1 MEIPGFEQCEKIAES
16 GFASYWKAF
25 QSSLNR
31 HVTLVVMRPDAVAN
45 PESRRYFLRDIRIVA
60 GLKHPALF
68 QVYDVLEMDASL
80 VVIVEHVSGVTLR
93 QYVRQRGRV
102 GGEKALTVVRW
113 IAEGL
118 SHVYEKTG
126 LVHLSLTP
134 DQIWIDETGQVKILG
149 FGFNDIFERIGY
161 SALDVPFLSPEQVQH
176 RIPFGFSA
184 DLYSLGSLFYFMLT
198 GRPPFDGNSSEQI
211 LDLIVKAQLP
221 APMSLVTG
229 TTMAQNQLLVRLMMK
244 ESEER
249 YAGWIPAMQVMDKVL
264 DGAKFLPGKKGGLST
279 ILLAS
284 SGPPKRG
291 GGLTPSILP
300 PPPEPLSTASV
311 VRLLLILGAV
321 LGLLIW
327 IGFTLWNMPPPALVP
342 ELGSEPAGA
351 AEVMETRREMKAD
364 ERPSARVRVVR
375 RSSGVESLDDPAVP
389 SSSEEPAETGSE
401 APPEPQAAPEAEPQA
416 EEAAETTS
424 EAAAVVTFDSLADN
438 VVSQLVDGNAQAALE
453 AVDEAA
459 QASPPPAGPV
469 RLEDLR
475 RMIRRGSDPAAMM
488 LASLKKKVG
497 ETLELPVNGRPA
509 SLLVSRVEEGYAVMI
524 DTVKTGDHS
533 VKRILNLD
541 PSKLALADQVRLLE
555 VAGDPDFAVAR
566 VVLLLKGGELEQAA
580 AAAAD
585 AGDLAA
591 AFERYFAGK
600 P

>member
-25 QSSLNR
+25 QTSLNR
-31 HVTLVVMRPDAVAN
+31 HVTLVVVRPDAVAN
-45 PESRRYFLRDIRIVA
+45 PDSRGAFLRDIRIVA

-93 QYVRQRGRV
+93 HYVRQRGRV

-134 DQIWIDETGQVKILG
+134 DQIWIDEAGQVKILG

-161 SALDVPFLSPEQVQH
+161 APADVPFLSPEQVRH
-176 RIPFGFSA
+176 RIPCGFEA

-198 GRPPFDGNSSEQI
+198 GRPPFDGNSTEEI

-244 ESEER
+244 EPEER
-249 YAGWIPAMQVMDKVL
+249 YPGWSPAMQAMDKVL
-264 DGAKFLPGKKGGLST
+264 DGAKFLPRNRGGLST
-279 ILLAS
+279 ILLAGS
-284 SGPPKRG
+284 ARPKRAG
-291 GGLTPSILP
+291 GFTPSMLP
-300 PPPEPLSTASV
+300 PPPAPLSTASV

-321 LGLLIW
+321 AGLLIW
-327 IGFTLWNMPPPALVP
+327 IGFTLWSMPPPV
-342 ELGSEPAGA
+342 
-351 AEVMETRREMKAD
+351 AEVGTTPVVASDAVETRREKKAD
-364 ERPSARVRVVR
+364 ERPSARVRAAS
-375 RSSGVESLDDPAVP
+375 RSYGVESLDDPAVP

-401 APPEPQAAPEAEPQA
+401 SQAVPEAEPQA
-416 EEAAETTS
+416 EASAETTS
-424 EAAAVVTFDSLADN
+424 EAAVAVTFDF
-438 VVSQLVDGNAQAALE
+438 
-453 AVDEAA
+453 
-459 QASPPPAGPV
+459 
-469 RLEDLR
+469 
-475 RMIRRGSDPAAMM
+475 
-488 LASLKKKVG
+488 
-497 ETLELPVNGRPA
+497 
-509 SLLVSRVEEGYAVMI
+509 
-524 DTVKTGDHS
+524 
-533 VKRILNLD
+533 
-541 PSKLALADQVRLLE
+541 LADQVRLLE
-555 VAGDPDFAVAR
+555 VAGDPDFAMAR
-566 VVLLLKGGELEQAA
+566 IVLLLKGGELEKAA
-580 AAAAD
+580 ADAAD